1 MLKAGC
7 LAALAALVAAPVAAQ
22 ETYVIDPAH
31 SKPVY
36 EVRHMGYSLQR
47 GTLGRASGKV
57 TLDRAAKKGTV
68 DLTLDLAGVS
78 TGDPRL
84 DAAIKG
90 EKFFNVE
97 KFPTATF
104 RAANVVFDGDRVVA
118 VDGELT
124 MIGVTKPVK
133 LDVVDFVCGDNPF
146 NKKPMCGGNAQAT
159 IRRSEWGMTANLP
172 LAPAD
177 EVRLLI
183 PFEGYRELP

>member
-1 MLKAGC
+1 MPTYAC
-7 LAALAALVAAPVAAQ
+7 LAALAVLVAAPVAAQ
-22 ETYVIDPAH
+22 DTYAIDPAH
-31 SKPVY
+31 SKPVF
-36 EVRHMGYSLQR
+36 ETRHMGYSLQR
-47 GTLGRASGKV
+47 GTLGKVSGKV

-68 DLTLDLAGVS
+68 DLTLDLSGVN

-104 RAANVVFDGDRVVA
+104 RSTNVVFDGDRVVA

-124 MIGVTKPVK
+124 MIGVTRPVK
-133 LDVVDFVCGDNPF
+133 LHVVDFICGENPF
-146 NKKPMCGGNAQAT
+146 NKKPMCGGDAQAT
-159 IRRSEWGMTANLP
+159 IHRSEWGMTANLP

-183 PFEGYRELP
+183 PFEGYKELP